1 MKVRSY
7 MSLWFMVILT
17 ATILF
22 ISGEFSLL
30 SGVIFGFI
38 FFGLT
43 FMGMMSVLPS
53 IVHDDST
60 SVTEITFVPVVAK
73 HGAVSERLRTFVHAW
88 SENGVEI
95 RKPNYR

>member
-1 MKVRSY
+1 
-7 MSLWFMVILT
+7 MVILT
-17 ATILF
+17 ATIFF

-30 SGVIFGFI
+30 MGVIFGFI
-38 FFGLT
+38 CFGLA
-43 FMGMMSVLPS
+43 FMGMMSVLPT

-60 SVTEITFVPVVAK
+60 VTEIASVPAAAK
-73 HGAVSERLRTFVHAW
+73 REAVSERLRAFVDAW